1 MSQRDE
7 KDLFQSEKTGQC
19 YSTEKRM
26 GRKKNKVSDA
36 MQSEGKSGGGRM
48 MCTA

>member
-19 YSTEKRM
+19 YSTEKRT
-26 GRKKNKVSDA
+26 GEKKKK
-36 MQSEGKSGGGRM
+36 QSER
-48 MCTA
+48 CNAE